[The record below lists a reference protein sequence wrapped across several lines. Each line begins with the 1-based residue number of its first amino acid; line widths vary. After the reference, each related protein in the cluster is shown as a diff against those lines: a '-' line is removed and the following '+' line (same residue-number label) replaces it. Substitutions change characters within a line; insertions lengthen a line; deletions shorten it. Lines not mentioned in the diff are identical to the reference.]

1 MDRVAEP
8 ELMLGEEQARA
19 YASADF
25 AEPHSR
31 FVALLK
37 ERLPNLPF
45 SARAVDLGC
54 GPGDISCRFARAFPA
69 WKIDAVDGSPA
80 MLDLGR
86 RRVVE
91 AGLASRIRFHE
102 LVLPVG
108 SLPHDS
114 YALIFSNSLLHH
126 LRDPMVLWS
135 SMRRWKQPGPDVF
148 VMDLLR
154 PSSRSKAHLLVEQYA
169 ADEPEILRTDFLNS
183 LLAGYQ
189 PAEVHCQLEAVGL
202 GYFNLEVVSDRHFI
216 VWGQV
221 RGDKPTAQ

>member
-1 MDRVAEP
+1 MDRVLES
-8 ELMLGEEQARA
+8 ELMLGEEQVQA

-25 AEPHSR
+25 AEPHSHFIR
-31 FVALLK
+31 LLR
-37 ERLPNLPF
+37 ERLPNLP
-45 SARAVDLGC
+45 SSGRALDLGC

-135 SMRRWKQPGPDVF
+135 SMRRWKQPVPDVF

-154 PSSRSKAHLLVEQYA
+154 PSSRSEAHVLVEHYA
-169 ADEPEILRTDFLNS
+169 ADEPEILQADFFNS
-183 LLAGYQ
+183 LLAAYETV
-189 PAEVHCQLEAVGL
+189 EVESQLKSVDL
-202 GYFNLEVVSDRHFI
+202 GHLNIEVVSDRHFI
-216 VWGQV
+216 VWGKV
-221 RGDKPTAQ
+221 REDKPAAQ